1 MLNGFTQMREE
12 NVLLPSWQQ
21 GVSELKARHFI
32 KGSLLLPRRDW
43 EMGLL
48 SSLLITFQRRD
59 SRSLRKAVRVCK
71 TGKKL
76 LLLLLFCFVLF
87 YKVYISKRQREN
99 CKFKSSKVNAL
110 REGRSGLSER
120 RGEACLK
127 FGRAE
132 GSFKAVLV
140 SSFYS
145 C

>member
-1 MLNGFTQMREE
+1 MREE

-21 GVSELKARHFI
+21 GVSELKARRFI
-32 KGSLLLPRRDW
+32 KGSLLLPHRDW

-99 CKFKSSKVNAL
+99 CKFKCSKVNAL

-120 RGEACLK
+120 WGEACLK